1 MKTNPD
7 TPLPAERRVL
17 PATAGFRVLRPGCLS
32 YCVAQTLQE
41 QLLAKRLQWDFDLL
55 ILLEHDPVVTA
66 GRSACLEH
74 MLLPPDQLAAMG
86 IDFVETRRGGDV
98 TYHEPGQLVGYP
110 LVNLA
115 ACNHDLHLYLRCLE
129 KIIINTL
136 AEFGLEGKTLP
147 GRTGVW
153 IENRKIASIGVA
165 VRHWISWHGFAL
177 NVSNDLSGF
186 DTIVPCGLQG
196 VRMTSMAEELQPEVD
211 LNSVSGCII
220 DQFSKVFG
228 LPFLGDYAET
238 VLSSSR
244 L

>member
-1 MKTNPD
+1 
-7 TPLPAERRVL
+7 
-17 PATAGFRVLRPGCLS
+17 
-32 YCVAQTLQE
+32 
-41 QLLAKRLQWDFDLL
+41 
-55 ILLEHDPVVTA
+55 
-66 GRSACLEH
+66 

-165 VRHWISWHGFAL
+165 
-177 NVSNDLSGF
+177 F